1 MGLFYDKIFLCSFR
15 VNTHLD
21 SKPVGGNMKSKLNS
35 QDEQEINPDGK
46 PRIAFK
52 LQGVRSGDPLIPRQ
66 LLPNR
71 NGQREV
77 IVLSLQKTI
86 HGPGIAHVCLSN
98 NPMGR
103 SYPISATYLPEEAFK
118 LFRT

>member
-1 MGLFYDKIFLCSFR
+1 MSEK
-15 VNTHLD
+15 V
-21 SKPVGGNMKSKLNS
+21 NS
-35 QDEQEINPDGK
+35 QKNSDEKQTF
-46 PRIAFK
+46 R

-77 IVLSLQKTI
+77 LLLSLQKTI
-86 HGPGIAHVCLSN
+86 SGPGIAHVCLADH
-98 NPMGR
+98 PMGR
-103 SYPISATYLPEEAFK
+103 SYPISACHLPEEAFK